1 MEKEDNQP
9 DEKQRKKKEE
19 KMLNLE
25 IGGRLK
31 EFRKN
36 GKYTQEQFAE
46 VLEVNVEHYRKL
58 ENGKYALSLKKL
70 ETLSKKYNLSLDYL
84 ITGTKDSREFN
95 VEAYLANCDRDQR
108 NDFIERVLIYMKNLM
123 LNSETMK
130 KSL

>member
-1 MEKEDNQP
+1 MEKEQNQP
-9 DEKQRKKKEE
+9 DEKKRKKKEE
-19 KMLNLE
+19 KLLYFE
-25 IGGRLK
+25 IGRRLK
-31 EFRKN
+31 EFREN

-46 VLEVNVEHYRKL
+46 VLEVNVEHYRRL

-70 ETLSKKYNLSLDYL
+70 ETLSKTYNLNLDYL

-123 LNSETMK
+123 LNS
-130 KSL
+130 

>member
-36 GKYTQEQFAE
+36 GK
-46 VLEVNVEHYRKL
+46 
-58 ENGKYALSLKKL
+58 
-70 ETLSKKYNLSLDYL
+70 
-84 ITGTKDSREFN
+84 
-95 VEAYLANCDRDQR
+95 
-108 NDFIERVLIYMKNLM
+108 
-123 LNSETMK
+123 
-130 KSL
+130 